1 MGQCTLPDDVA
12 LIAAVMAADRL
23 WLDRAKEE
31 LSEGFG
37 PIDRES
43 PIYPLTYSSYYEKE
57 MGADL
62 IKQFVSF
69 HELIQMDQLPSLKIA
84 TNEMEERLGRVEGG
98 LLRRRVNVDPGYVA
112 PAKLVLATTKNYDHR
127 VYLGQGVFAEVTLRY
142 RHGRFQ
148 PLDWTYPDYRTAL
161 AMAFFA
167 EVRSDLLRRC
177 KQGDL

>member
-12 LIAAVMAADRL
+12 PIAAVMAADRL

-31 LSEGFG
+31 LSEESGS
-37 PIDRES
+37 IDRES
-43 PIYPLTYSSYYEKE
+43 AIYPFTHSSYYEKE

-69 HELIQMDQLPSLKIA
+69 HNLIQMDRLPSLKIA
-84 TNEMEERLGRVEGG
+84 TNEIEARLGRVEGG

-112 PAKLVLATTKNYDHR
+112 PSKLVLATTKNYDHR
-127 VYLGQGVFAEVTLRY
+127 IYLGQGVFADLTLRC

-148 PLDWTYPDYRTAL
+148 SLDWTYPDYRTEL
-161 AMAFFA
+161 AMKFFA
-167 EVRSDLLRRC
+167 EVRSDLLRRRRS
-177 KQGDL
+177 